1 MFRGYGILPAQLSR
15 ENPYILF
22 SMLDSLDE
30 EEEKEEYTD
39 GYLRMFYGE

>member
-1 MFRGYGILPAQLSR
+1 
-15 ENPYILF
+15 
-22 SMLDSLDE
+22 MLDSLDE